1 MFYSSMIRSS
11 RPEVFKEKCVLKMC
25 SKFTWEHPCRSVSS
39 KKLQSNLIETTLRPG
54 CSPVNLLHIFR
65 TPFPKKT
72 SGWLLLIRPQHVIQN
87 LTVIVNQRMAVANFT
102 IILRKWLNLSFLH
115 YVRFSETVTPFFS
128 EVNLTLMFWQFPN
141 FLFYLYKNSVQWV

>member
-1 MFYSSMIRSS
+1 MTVFYMYKQPS
-11 RPEVFKEKCVLKMC
+11 RVALKKVVPEIC
-25 SKFTWEHPCRSVSS
+25 SKYTGAHPCRSVIST
-39 KKLQSNLIETTLRPG
+39 KFLCNFIEIALQPG

-72 SGWLLLIRPQHVIQN
+72 SGWLLLIRPQYVIQN

-141 FLFYLYKNSVQWV
+141 FLFYLYKNSVQ